1 MSTRLRAAVVFSVIA
16 TLVAPSAALAAT
28 GHDLNV
34 GPRRAQS
41 GARLPRGDDV
51 GAGRQILIYGPSLAE
66 RRRVNEA
73 TIAQRLG
80 FAVTV
85 VSRSEWI
92 AMTQD
97 EFGAFD
103 AIVFGDPYCK
113 TGTKRLT
120 SAVKTQDVWSPIVR
134 GSVAISG
141 ADPVWHARNTDKTKG
156 PRRLIANMILATA
169 LGSDTGL
176 SVSLSCYFARARAG
190 TPVDLLDGFG
200 TFTVLGQ
207 GRGALPSCPDH
218 IEIVDYYS
226 PLVTGIT
233 ARHLSRWG
241 CSVHQAIDE
250 HPDDFTPV
258 AIERRSGLPVLLLR
272 EEA

>member
-1 MSTRLRAAVVFSVIA
+1 MSTHLRAAVVISVIA
-16 TLVAPSAALAAT
+16 TLVAPVTAIAST

-41 GARLPRGDDV
+41 HGRLPRGDDV

-80 FAVTV
+80 FGVEVAT
-85 VSRSEWI
+85 RPEWM
-92 AMTQD
+92 AMTKD

-113 TGTKRLT
+113 NGTKRLT
-120 SAVKTQDVWSPIVR
+120 SAVKTQDVWSPTVL

-141 ADPVWHARNTDKTKG
+141 ADPVWHARNLRRTKG

-169 LGSDTGL
+169 LGTETGL
-176 SVSLSCYFARARAG
+176 SVSLSCYYAGARAG
-190 TPVDLLDGFG
+190 TPVDLLGGFG

-207 GRGALPSCPDH
+207 GRGTLPNCPNH
-218 IEIVDYYS
+218 IEIVEYYS

-233 ARHLSRWG
+233 ARHLSRWD